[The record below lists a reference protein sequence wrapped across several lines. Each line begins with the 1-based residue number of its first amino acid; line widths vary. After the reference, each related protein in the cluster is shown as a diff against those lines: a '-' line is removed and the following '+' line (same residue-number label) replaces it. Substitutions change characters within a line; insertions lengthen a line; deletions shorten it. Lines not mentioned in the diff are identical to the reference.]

1 MTAFLTRRATLAS
14 LLTTALMPSA
24 AMAEWRERN
33 LGPFTTNFNSRP
45 APPTTTQVVGDG
57 SLLPMLTPASPEHM
71 QLAIARYEI
80 IVSRGGWPMLPT
92 DKRILVKG
100 SEDPAVALLRQR
112 LMLENYLPYQ
122 PGGLS
127 TKFDEALMQALQHYQ
142 TNTGLYALGRLDPAT
157 VNVLNVSA
165 QARLETLKANLPRV
179 QDYSKDLGPRYI
191 VVNVPAGQLDVV
203 ENGALYSRHNIIV
216 GKVDRPTPV
225 LKSKISEINFNPYW
239 NAPVSI
245 VKKDILPKVRQNVGI
260 LKQLNIKVFDG
271 YGGPEVDPAK
281 IDWSNVAPDRYF
293 FRQEPGEDNAM
304 ATVKISFANPY
315 AVYMHDTPTK
325 QLFTEAARYF
335 SSGCVRVDKVQIL
348 VDWILT
354 NQPEWTP
361 DKVKQ
366 TEDSGER
373 VDVKVPD
380 GPQLRF
386 AYLTAW
392 VTDNDQTHFRPDIY
406 NLDGSG
412 FVTGQPEGHPEEQS
426 G

>member
-1 MTAFLTRRATLAS
+1 MTTFLTRRATLAS
-14 LLTTALMPSA
+14 MLTAALMPSA

-33 LGPFTTNFNSRP
+33 LGEFTTNFNSRP
-45 APPTTTQVVGDG
+45 APPTTTQMVEDG
-57 SLLPMLTPASPEHM
+57 SLLPMLTAASPEHM
-71 QLAIARYEI
+71 KLAIARYEI
-80 IVSRGGWPMLPT
+80 IVARGGWPMLPT
-92 DKRILVKG
+92 GNRILVKG
-100 SEDPAVALLRQR
+100 SEDPAVAMLRQR
-112 LMLENYLPYQ
+112 LALENYLPYQ
-122 PGGLS
+122 AGGLS
-127 TKFDEALMQALQHYQ
+127 TKFDESLMRALQRYQ
-142 TNTGLYALGRLDPAT
+142 ANSGLYALGRLDAAT
-157 VNVLNVSA
+157 VKTLNVSA
-165 QARLETLKANLPRV
+165 QARLETLKANLPRIE
-179 QDYSKDLGPRYI
+179 DYAKDLGTRYI

-203 ENGALYSRHNIIV
+203 QDGTLYSRHNIIV

-225 LKSKISEINFNPYW
+225 LKSKISQINFNPYW

-271 YGGPEVDPAK
+271 YGGPEVDPTK

-293 FRQEPGEDNAM
+293 FRQDPGKDNAM
-304 ATVKISFANPY
+304 ATVKINFPNPY
-315 AVYMHDTPTK
+315 AVYMHDTPVK
-325 QLFTEAARYF
+325 QLFTETSRYF
-335 SSGCVRVDKVQIL
+335 SSGCVRVDKVSIL
-348 VDWILT
+348 VDWILKT
-354 NQPEWTP
+354 MPDWTP

-373 VDVKVPD
+373 IDVNVPE

-392 VTDNDQTHFRPDIY
+392 VTDDDQTHFRPDIY
-406 NLDGSG
+406 SLDGTG

>member
-1 MTAFLTRRATLAS
+1 MTTFLTRRATLAC
-14 LLTTALMPSA
+14 LLTTALMPSVA
-24 AMAEWRERN
+24 LAEYRERN
-33 LGPFTTNFNSRP
+33 LGPFITNFNSRP
-45 APPTTTQVVGDG
+45 APPTKTQVVDNG
-57 SLLPMLTPASPEHM
+57 SVLPMLTPASPEHM
-71 QLAIARYEI
+71 KLAIARYEI
-80 IVSRGGWPMLPT
+80 IVARGGWPMLPT
-92 DKRILVKG
+92 GSHILVKG
-100 SEDPAVALLRQR
+100 SEDPVVAVLRQR

-122 PGGLS
+122 AGGLS
-127 TKFDEALMQALQHYQ
+127 TKFDEALMHALQRYQ
-142 TNTGLYALGRLDPAT
+142 ANTGLYSLGRLDAAT
-157 VNVLNVSA
+157 VKELNITAV
-165 QARLETLKANLPRV
+165 ARLETLKANLPRV
-179 QDYSKDLGPRYI
+179 VDYAKDLGPRYI

-203 ENGALYSRHNIIV
+203 QDGTLYSRHNIIV

-245 VKKDILPKVRQNVGI
+245 VKKDILPKVRENVGI

-271 YGGPEVDPAK
+271 YGGPEVDPTT

-293 FRQEPGEDNAM
+293 FRQDPGKDNAM
-304 ATVKISFANPY
+304 ATVKINFANPY
-315 AVYMHDTPTK
+315 AVYMHDTPVK
-325 QLFTEAARYF
+325 QLFTAASRYF

-348 VDWILT
+348 VDWILK

-361 DKVKQ
+361 DKVKSV
-366 TEDSGER
+366 EDSGDR

-392 VTDNDQTHFRPDIY
+392 VTDDDQTHFRPDIY
-406 NLDGSG
+406 SLDGTG
-412 FVTGQPEGHPEEQS
+412 FITGQPEGHPTEQS